1 MRSTIRPFRTTHCES
16 APIGT
21 KVEALE
27 SRLVLS
33 ADEGSPSSFDP
44 AVPILELEPDR
55 PVCVTGSLT
64 DFADVYSY
72 QLQLNSPGFIRVTQ
86 DFEHSIDL
94 IAQIVDEDGTEVAPP
109 QVLSTRPLVVSGNA
123 NQLLFLRLSAAGV
136 VGDYGLTIESVTDD
150 VGPDGLDLTL
160 SDDGVFEFLGSIEAP
175 GDTDTFHLQ
184 SDSDLELQIAL
195 DAVDLGFDP
204 VLNAV
209 NQTTGEQF
217 TSDYFAGL
225 NSQLTLTIPAHQP
238 FTITA
243 AGFTRST
250 GAYHLRAALLSDI
263 GNTPETAEPLPI
275 IAGTGTINSE
285 LRSNTTGFDR
295 DFFNIIAPADGL
307 IRVSVDPLD
316 FVNSLD
322 SLVNVR
328 NQSGEIIAIND
339 DQIPLA
345 SSGSLVEFNA
355 RRGEN
360 YTIEVRPFDIATAVA
375 GGQDGAYSLTVQQ
388 FEQSVP
394 DSVGNIFST
403 ARPIWLNDGFAIE
416 RVSIDYAADQDM
428 YQFVAPADGTV
439 TVTHRSVDD
448 QIDAYLT
455 IYDDSQEHRTVSR
468 STVPFVPRFDSDLE
482 FAVERGRTYFIRA
495 SVYPSES
502 SEAHGSA
509 TGVYGLGVAFRNQS
523 LQTSTFDTAQ
533 QSSQIFSGEID
544 TPGDSDQFL
553 IHASLSGQI
562 HVRAHQTDPGD
573 AGALDWILS
582 AFLIGSEFE
591 HVGFSSSSFGSD
603 LFINLPAEFADQ
615 DYLVIVQG
623 NGQSVGGY
631 QLTIDQSRPDDF
643 VDTTVINV
651 GVPISGEIGQ
661 YENDNLNGL
670 SFSDYDDFQLNLAPG
685 EVAEIVLER
694 LDQTFSPTVELFGSD
709 YNPHLLGTDALRPFR
724 VQGGEQPIF
733 VRVAGNFDFQS
744 GESSRGRYRLSV
756 GRPVLDGF
764 AETFDTAQVIA
775 GVGEGPVTINNR
787 FDSGTDSDFYSFT
800 AAFTGQLRIREF
812 DHVLTPASGSL
823 FNQVHTYDSLGTL
836 ITFEGDIFVSE
847 ANSETTLFLD
857 VVQGQQYF
865 IELRNNDSR
874 TGDYRLELNQVE
886 TVDDVGA
893 NGRELLFTGDVS
905 EFSGAI
911 EVAGDTDEFHLR
923 SATAT
928 TLRITLDAADTRL
941 DPVLRVVH
949 QRTGEQI
956 GFNDDSTGLNSQ
968 LTVTIPANQAIS
980 IIAAGFS
987 TRSGGYNLRVERVE
1001 RSSSIDDVGEDGL
1014 NLVFDELGAT
1024 GFEGRIDTPYDT
1036 DIFRVQTESD
1046 TTLSITL
1053 DAAASTLD
1061 PVLLVIDEATGGQL
1075 GFNDDGSG
1083 LNSRL
1088 ILTLAAHQTIR
1099 ITASGYGPTSGAYKL
1114 GVESVRVMDEV
1125 GANGQDLSVDA
1136 QGNAEFSGSV
1146 DFSGDTDVFH
1156 LPPGLTG
1163 SFIVTL
1169 DADSNVALDPLLRV
1183 LDGSGFEIDRNDDGG
1198 GGLNSSLLI
1207 TLMET
1212 DQRDLVASGFGS
1224 TAGRYRLRLRRF
1236 EGAAPDEADT
1246 IIELVAGQRTEVS
1259 GRIDLASDTDVFTF
1273 TAVSDGT
1280 VVIEENADGD
1290 FLLDPLLR
1298 VRDASGAEIAFNDD
1312 GSSGLNSRVSINVVR
1327 DQVYQIVAGAFG
1339 SSVGSYRLVLEQRQ
1353 DQGDVSDT
1361 FSPAAP
1367 LMLSD
1372 ESSFF
1377 QGGSISERTAGG
1389 DADIDIFRLQT
1400 TSFTGAVN
1408 IRLAAFDTS
1417 LSPGLAVFT
1426 GNRQGGS
1433 VDNLVLVALAESDPL
1448 VPNQV
1453 SLFADIEAD
1462 TEYFVRV
1469 IGLNGT
1475 TGSYFLGGS
1484 AAIDAVP
1491 SSIVG
1496 AVDLPVTAT
1505 SSTTQVG
1512 TIDFPND
1519 RDVFRLTAPKTGRF
1533 TVTLRHTEDSALD
1546 PVLTVYNA
1554 LYDSN
1559 RNLPVGRNDD
1569 GLPGSVDSELTFDAH
1584 RDGEVFFL
1592 EASGLEDSVG
1602 EYEIIVTF
1610 ANVASETAGVPLDA
1624 ESVLLSAEAP
1634 LQIQGMFESAR
1645 DVDFFTFV
1653 ATEDGRV
1660 ASRLVTPPGSSS
1672 GLIRILRG
1680 DDNAIRAQGIDALT
1694 QVASGDSEVRFDV
1707 MAGQRYC
1714 IELRDQ
1720 LLRSAT
1726 AVPYSLELQFNP
1738 RNVQSAFPKD
1748 QSVNDTINEA
1758 FQTTLAGVSLDA
1770 AATAVLD
1777 QLKRKF
1783 GVGADQRLTQTYF
1796 VLLVDPVDFLLT
1808 DPTGRSVGFTT
1819 NTGTVNET
1827 RNAYY
1832 SGDGFGELVVLSG
1845 IQMGAY
1851 QVALSSVAGIS
1862 LSQSVR
1868 FMAIGPDGFVPINAT
1883 VQSGNLN
1890 SEIGKSGVLLALDI
1904 GGKPMLPNNSN
1915 TTGVFAQLADRV
1927 INRQSAGVSN
1937 LEQFA
1942 LASLEPRADLYSPEL
1957 VELVDLNATTAER
1970 RVSARPIFDHLRSM
1984 GRVLDDLFGFEIGEK
1999 LKNRRLS
2006 GRTDADGTGD
2016 AQEGPS
2022 DLVPVD
2028 NFWWH
2033 LGRMLIDA
2041 PGALMDLM
2049 DGVSP
2054 PTQQEQKR
2062 DEKPKA
2068 SETKTTHHS
2077 HELLLEQQASRLVA
2091 SHKSQAFRHPFG
2103 RNFRKPSPWDN
2114 YPEPVD
2120 FSWPWATT
2128 KLAVE
2133 HKGFSRN
2140 GQAITKTIAKEP
2152 NAPRESEATETA
2164 SKSTSSSQFG
2174 E

>member
-55 PVCVTGSLT
+55 PVSVTGSLT
-64 DFADVYSY
+64 DFADVDSY
-72 QLQLNSPGFIRVTQ
+72 QLQLDSPGFIRVTQ

-94 IAQIVDEDGTEVAPP
+94 IAQIVDEDGAEVAPP
-109 QVLSTRPLVVSGNA
+109 QVLSTRPLVVTGSA
-123 NQLLFLRLSAAGV
+123 NQLLFLRLSAAAV

-150 VGPDGLDLTL
+150 VGPDGLELTL
-160 SDDGVFEFLGSIEAP
+160 SDDGVFEFLGSIEAAE
-175 GDTDTFHLQ
+175 DTDTFHLQ
-184 SDSDLELQIAL
+184 SDSDLELRIAL

-204 VLNAV
+204 VLKAL

-217 TSDYFAGL
+217 TSDDFAGL

-275 IAGTGTINSE
+275 IAATGTINSE

-295 DFFNIIAPADGL
+295 DFFRIIAPADGL
-307 IRVSVDPLD
+307 IRVSVDPPD
-316 FVNSLD
+316 FVSSLD

-403 ARPIWLNDGFAIE
+403 ARPILLNDGFAIE

-428 YQFVAPADGTV
+428 YRFTAPADGTV
-439 TVTHRSVDD
+439 TVTHRSVDEP
-448 QIDAYLT
+448 IDAYLT
-455 IYDDSQEHRTVSR
+455 VYDDSPQHRTVSR
-468 STVPFVPRFDSDLE
+468 STVPFVPRFNSDLE
-482 FAVERGRTYFIRA
+482 FAVEQGQTYYIRA
-495 SVYPSES
+495 SVFS
-502 SEAHGSA
+502 SQSSDTYGSA
-509 TGVYGLGVAFRNQS
+509 LGVYGLGIAFKNRS
-523 LQTSTFDTAQ
+523 LETSTFEASR
-533 QSSQIFSGEID
+533 QSSQTFVGRID

-553 IHASLSGQI
+553 VHTSLPGSINLHA
-562 HVRAHQTDPGD
+562 RQTAPGVL
-573 AGALDWILS
+573 GSLDWMMS
-582 AFLIGSEFE
+582 AFLVGSEFE
-591 HVGFSSSSFGSD
+591 HAGLSVASFGDD
-603 LFINLPAEFADQ
+603 LNFDLRDASGDRY
-615 DYLVIVQG
+615 YLVVVQG
-623 NGQSVGGY
+623 NGLSTGSY
-631 QLTIDQSRPDDF
+631 ELTIDQPRPDDF
-643 VDTTVINV
+643 PDPTTIELD
-651 GVPISGEIGQ
+651 VPVQGEIG
-661 YENDNLNGL
+661 EFD
-670 SFSDYDDFQLNLAPG
+670 FDDFQLNLTTGA
-685 EVAEIVLER
+685 VAELVLER
-694 LDQTFSPTVELFGSD
+694 VDESFLPTLSINGSTD
-709 YNPHLLGTDALRPFR
+709 SGAFTYLTGEDALRPIR
-724 VQGGEQPIF
+724 LHGGEQPIH
-733 VRVAGNFDFQS
+733 VSISGAFDSQS
-744 GESSRGRYRLSV
+744 IDFSQGRYRLSV
-756 GRPVLDGF
+756 RTPVSDDF
-764 AETFDTAQVIA
+764 AETIGSAEILNRA
-775 GVGEGPVTINNR
+775 GERLTPVSAR
-787 FDSGTDSDFYSFT
+787 FESSTDADFYSFSAT
-800 AAFTGQLRIREF
+800 FTGQLQIREF
-812 DHVLTPASGSL
+812 DRDLTAASGTLFNQINIYDSDRLLIASGGDFSGPASG
-823 FNQVHTYDSLGTL
+823 
-836 ITFEGDIFVSE
+836 E
-847 ANSETTLFLD
+847 ATLFVD

-865 IELRNNDSR
+865 IELRNSDLR
-874 TGDYRLELNQVE
+874 TGDYRLEFDQFE
-886 TVDDVGA
+886 SVDDIGA
-893 NGRELLFTGDVS
+893 AGRELLLDARGVA

-911 EVAGDTDEFHLR
+911 DASGDTDEFHLQFD
-923 SATAT
+923 TDT
-928 TLRITLDAADTRL
+928 TLLITLDAADARL
-941 DPVLRVVH
+941 DPVLRVVN

-968 LTVTIPANQAIS
+968 LTVTIPADQAIS

-987 TRSGGYNLRVERVE
+987 TRSGGYNLRIERVE
-1001 RSSSIDDVGEDGL
+1001 RSRSIDDVGEDGL
-1014 NLVFDELGAT
+1014 NLVFDELGTT

-1061 PVLLVIDEATGGQL
+1061 PVLLVIDEATGGQI

-1088 ILTLAAHQTIR
+1088 ILTLAANQTIL

-1183 LDGSGFEIDRNDDGG
+1183 LDGSGIEIDRNDDGG
-1198 GGLNSSLLI
+1198 GGRNSSLLI
-1207 TLMET
+1207 TIMET
-1212 DQRDLVASGFGS
+1212 DQRDLVALGFGS
-1224 TAGRYRLRLRRF
+1224 TAGRYRLRLRPF

-1280 VVIEENADGD
+1280 VIIEENADGD

-1653 ATEDGRV
+1653 ATEDARV

-1672 GLIRILRG
+1672 GLIRILQG

-1694 QVASGDSEVRFDV
+1694 QVASGDSEVSFDV

-1720 LLRSAT
+1720 LLQSAT

-1738 RNVQSAFPKD
+1738 RNVQSALPKD

-1758 FQTTLAGVSLDA
+1758 FQTTLAGASLDA

-1783 GVGADQRLTQTYF
+1783 GVGADQHLTQTYF

-1808 DPTGRSVGFTT
+1808 DPTGRSIGFTT

-1927 INRQSAGVSN
+1927 INRQSAAVSN

-2033 LGRMLIDA
+2033 LGRVLIDA

-2091 SHKSQAFRHPFG
+2091 SEKSQAFRHPFG

-2128 KLAVE
+2128 KVAVE

-2152 NAPRESEATETA
+2152 NTPRESEATEPA
-2164 SKSTSSSQFG
+2164 SKSISSS
-2174 E
+2174 